1 MILDEESQP
10 LSKSLPAVYPS
21 SHDHPDMKTVEHPEG
36 SESME
41 SDAAQERL
49 GAAVAS
55 EPAIHAIQ
63 GSDAASIDISE

>member
-1 MILDEESQP
+1 
-10 LSKSLPAVYPS
+10 
-21 SHDHPDMKTVEHPEG
+21 MKTVEHPEG

-49 GAAVAS
+49 GATVAS
-55 EPAIHAIQ
+55 EPAIDAIQ

>member
-21 SHDHPDMKTVEHPEG
+21 SHDHPNLKTVENPEAG
-36 SESME
+36 ESME
-41 SDAAQERL
+41 SDAAQP
-49 GAAVAS
+49 VAS
-55 EPAIHAIQ
+55 EPAIDTIQ